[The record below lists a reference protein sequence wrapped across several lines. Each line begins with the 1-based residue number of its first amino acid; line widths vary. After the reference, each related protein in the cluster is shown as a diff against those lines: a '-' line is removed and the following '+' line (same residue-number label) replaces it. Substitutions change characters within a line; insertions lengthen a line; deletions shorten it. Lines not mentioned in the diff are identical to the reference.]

1 VTAPPSRD
9 ADLAP
14 KVCAITGAN
23 GLLGWHGSAAARFK
37 HGMAVRRDARAE
49 WLEPEAITRLVD
61 GADTVLH
68 FAALNRAPDAQVT
81 AENAAIT
88 ATLIAALRAAKAKP
102 RTVVFSNS
110 THVSRD
116 TAYGQSKRD
125 TAEQLSAV
133 CAEFGARFID
143 VVLPNVFGE
152 CGKPFSN
159 SVVHTFCQQL
169 AGRETPRVDG
179 NGSIVLA
186 HAGNVVDAMFAARAA
201 EASGRFTV
209 AGELISVPDLL
220 AVLQQ
225 QIASYRAGVFPSVA
239 KPLELKL
246 FNTLRSFMLRTDTPY
261 PLTLRTDDRGTLAET
276 VKSEGGG
283 QIFYSTTKPGITR
296 GNHVHFGKVERFAVV
311 QGEAIIRIRRLFSTA
326 VHEFRVNGAEPV
338 AVDMPTL
345 HTHNITNVGTGP
357 LLTLFWTHEI
367 FDPARPDTYAE
378 PV

>member
-9 ADLAP
+9 ADLAT

-23 GLLGWHGSAAARFK
+23 GLLGWHASAAARFK
-37 HGMAVRRDARAE
+37 HGMALRRDARTQ
-49 WLEPEAITRLVD
+49 WLEPDAITRLVD

-88 ATLIAALRAAKAKP
+88 ATLIAALRAAKTKP

-133 CAEFGARFID
+133 CAEIGACFID

-169 AGRETPRVDG
+169 AGK
-179 NGSIVLA
+179 SAIVLA
-186 HAGNVVDAMFAARAA
+186 HAGDVIDAMFAARAA
-201 EASGRFTV
+201 EASGRMTV

-220 AVLQQ
+220 AVLQR
-225 QIASYRAGVFPSVA
+225 QIASYRAGVFPPVA
-239 KPLELKL
+239 KQFELKL
-246 FNTLRSFMLRTDTPY
+246 FNTLRSFMLSTDTPY

-276 VKSEGGG
+276 IKSEGGG

-311 QGEAIIRIRRLFSTA
+311 QGEAIIRIRRLFDTG
-326 VHEFRVNGAEPV
+326 VHEFQVNGAEPV